1 MPVISTVLTA
11 QLYQCIEACSQ
22 NPQLRPSCLSRV
34 STRIKPPLS
43 RLTRTNLVRIVLR
56 CFLRNA
62 TKKKMH
68 THTHTYTHTR
78 QHTQTYKHA
87 CTHPLSL
94 SEIRLVTLYIRGW
107 RWFLSDSARS
117 PINSVQYVGYACSK
131 SRLGSC
137 LSLRSLVNPD
147 FQRLSGKGRGKE
159 AGHEEPAWYLMLY
172 VPCWYPTKPVS
183 AKLCMCN
190 NRQPSLS
197 TQQVFSLASPRNILA
212 FLSLF
217 LTSEN
222 SAEASTSSHGPQHES
237 PARKH
242 DQVNFEPHLG
252 CACSKLRIGLAI
264 VSAWFWIL

>member
-1 MPVISTVLTA
+1 
-11 QLYQCIEACSQ
+11 
-22 NPQLRPSCLSRV
+22 
-34 STRIKPPLS
+34 
-43 RLTRTNLVRIVLR
+43 
-56 CFLRNA
+56 
-62 TKKKMH
+62 MH

-159 AGHEEPAWYLMLY
+159 AGHGEPAWYLMLY